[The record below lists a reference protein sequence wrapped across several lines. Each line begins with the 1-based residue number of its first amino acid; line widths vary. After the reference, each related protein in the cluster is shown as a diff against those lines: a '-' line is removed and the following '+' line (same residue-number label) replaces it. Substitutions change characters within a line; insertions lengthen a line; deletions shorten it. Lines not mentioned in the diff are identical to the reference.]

1 MSQSE
6 ELRRIANGVA
16 NFSNEMK
23 YAVDRMN
30 ENIDK
35 VITRHYQ
42 ANHTPYAVMSF
53 EDEYRYWE
61 EQLAYSINK
70 MGK

>member
-23 YAVDRMN
+23 IAVDRMN

-35 VITRHYQ
+35 VLTRHYQ

-53 EDEYRYWE
+53 EDEAHYWE
-61 EQLAYSINK
+61 ETLAYSINAVL
-70 MGK
+70 